1 MANIT
6 NAPQK
11 QGEQDS
17 FCLFVMFCILSA
29 LDTGARLVLTLEW
42 SELQGQRTKKN
53 CTFFFFFFKCWRN
66 KLQFVNIMFVI
77 WFE

>member
-29 LDTGARLVLTLEW
+29 LDTGARLVLTLE
-42 SELQGQRTKKN
+42 LQGQRTKN
-53 CTFFFFFFKCWRN
+53 CTFFFFF
-66 KLQFVNIMFVI
+66 
-77 WFE
+77 